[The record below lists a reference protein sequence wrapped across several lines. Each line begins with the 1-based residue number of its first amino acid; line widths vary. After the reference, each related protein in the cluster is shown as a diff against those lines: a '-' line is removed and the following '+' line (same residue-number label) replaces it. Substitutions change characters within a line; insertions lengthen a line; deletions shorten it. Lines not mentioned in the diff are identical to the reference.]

1 MINEIEGFIMNKG
14 LKNTLWVLFLTFIL
28 LGVPRLSG
36 MIASFFDYQ
45 VIDPDG
51 AYAWISVHH
60 IVQALIFVIIIIF
73 LNKFKSIEFGYGWGK
88 KEVGKKYVLSFTLI
102 FAAGS
107 LVTHLLTILANS
119 FQQFEY
125 PLTANNIMGQLSFQ
139 LFLSGPSEE
148 LIFRAFAITMLAQV
162 IKGRVFNGKVSV
174 ANIVAA
180 FIFGLAHVDFSFSS
194 LAVTYNLFQVILAV
208 ILGFFYGDC
217 YEKSRSMYYPMI
229 MHSISNVVMVGFAII
244 VTFIIYQ

>member
-1 MINEIEGFIMNKG
+1 MNKG

-28 LGVPRLSG
+28 LGIPRLSG

-45 VIDPDG
+45 AIDPDG
-51 AYAWISVHH
+51 AYAWVAVHH
-60 IVQALIFVIIIIF
+60 IVQALIFVIIIII
-73 LNKFKSIEFGYGWGK
+73 LSKFKSLEFGYGWGN
-88 KEVGKKYVLSFTLI
+88 KEVGKKYILSFTLI

-107 LVTHLLTILANS
+107 LTAHLLIILTNS

-125 PLTANNIMGQLSFQ
+125 PLTANNIIGQLTFQ

-148 LIFRAFAITMLAQV
+148 LIFRAFAITMLAQA
-162 IKGRVFNGKVSV
+162 IKTRVFNGKVSV
-174 ANIVAA
+174 ANIIAA
-180 FIFGLAHVDFSFSS
+180 FIFGLAHVDFSFAPF
-194 LAVTYNLFQVILAV
+194 AVTYTPFQVIYSV

-229 MHSISNVVMVGFAII
+229 MHSISNVVMVGLTII
-244 VTFIIYQ
+244 TTFIIYR